1 MVWEREGNLTNKN
14 QEKLVCE
21 REGKLLVLPGTW
33 KRHIAYRHTQKHVHM
48 HMFRVGQNHIYHIY
62 MVCIRYFW
70 QGNHQIYGHIRCI
83 YTVLPTL
90 PMFLTLLNSTGLKWT
105 CQNTAQQSH
114 AHAHTHSYT
123 HVSDLVPQWGYG
135 GRHAK
140 HSPTKPRTHT
150 HTQTRT
156 HTLVHARTWSC
167 ATMRVRW
174 SPCQGLQPTAPHRS
188 VQNEALP
195 NWYAGPQEVCKWKE
209 NTTPAVNNHSPQ

>member
-140 HSPTKPRTHT
+140 DCSPQRRIAVYKMKHCQIG
-150 HTQTRT
+150 TQ
-156 HTLVHARTWSC
+156 VHKKSANGKKILRRQWT
-167 ATMRVRW
+167 
-174 SPCQGLQPTAPHRS
+174 
-188 VQNEALP
+188 
-195 NWYAGPQEVCKWKE
+195 
-209 NTTPAVNNHSPQ
+209 TTPHNN